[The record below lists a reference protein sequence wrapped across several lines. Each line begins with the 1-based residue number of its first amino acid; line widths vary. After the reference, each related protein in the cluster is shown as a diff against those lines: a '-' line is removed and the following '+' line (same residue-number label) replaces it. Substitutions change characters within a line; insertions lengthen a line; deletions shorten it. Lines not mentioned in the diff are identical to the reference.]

1 MNIIEE
7 RIRAATRAAGDT
19 VSPES
24 VPPLKLPAEYPRAD
38 GWRRRWLVPVAA
50 AAAVVVLIAITAEP

>member
-7 RIRAATRAAGDT
+7 RIRAATRAAGNT

-24 VPPLKLPAEYPRAD
+24 VPPLGLPAEHPRAD
-38 GWRRRWLVPVAA
+38 GWWRRWLVPVAA
-50 AAAVVVLIAITAEP
+50 AAAVVIASRR

>member
-7 RIRAATRAAGDT
+7 RIRAATRAAGNT

-24 VPPLKLPAEYPRAD
+24 VPPLELPAEHPRAD
-38 GWRRRWLVPVAA
+38 GWRRRWLVPAA
-50 AAAVVVLIAITAEP
+50 AAAPSSS